1 MSPSSEGTSIS
12 ERIRS
17 LLEEIE
23 YIQVVGHP
31 REVPPQAGVF
41 EPVPDQLHPKVA
53 KYLQDKYPQGLY
65 RHQSQAIISALAGHH
80 TIVTTK
86 TSSGKSVIFLS
97 PVVDSMLRDE
107 KATGLFIYPT
117 RALANDQ
124 YLSLRDALG
133 AVGIYSLDNLK
144 TSVAV
149 KKYDGSTEQHHRKP
163 IREHGRAILTNPDML
178 HIGILGNHELW
189 DRFFRHLKYVVIDEA
204 HEYRGVFGSNVAYLM
219 RRVRQICRLYGSDP
233 VFIATSATCKNPLEH
248 ARNLTGLE
256 FSLIGSD
263 QDGSIQG
270 HKTYFLTQSRGMP
283 HIDAAA
289 NLAMRLTLLK
299 LSSLTFCPSRMSAE
313 KKFYSLVKRHSDLTG
328 LMEVYRAGLS
338 AAHREKIE
346 SRLKER
352 SLLGVLCTNALELGI
367 DVGQLD
373 VVVMVGFPH
382 TMMSMWQRAGR
393 VGRAGKEG
401 VVIVLSSNNPVD
413 RFFLNHQDVFYA
425 RENEPLTLT
434 LTNQTIVTGH
444 FACARKEM
452 GGDHHRLDPAIFG
465 PPVVELAKQFDEGL
479 ANDRSILF
487 QDVPHAEVT
496 IRGIQDYT
504 YRICHG
510 ADSIGEIGSSQILRE
525 AYPYATYFHGG
536 QKYRVKAIIDGEK
549 KVVVAPDPSAPET
562 RALRRVDISNAKK
575 LRIREFDGVTICY
588 GDLVVRETVGQC
600 YEVDEAGE
608 ATGVNHTFKPRVRTF
623 PSVGTW
629 VDLSPAFLSKLG
641 MDLTPEQVQGGV
653 HALEHMLA
661 QMLTVLVPCDANDYS
676 STYLH
681 RKAENNYTIY
691 IYDNVHG
698 GIGLSRSAFDL
709 FQTLVARATEA
720 MEACSCTDDE
730 GCPFCI
736 QQSGC
741 SAENANLSKR
751 GALDIAEALQTTT
764 ALPPNRDLD
773 FTHEAQPGPVVI
785 LNVGETVFHP
795 KFGVGSVTEATPAAE
810 DAPAKWVVT
819 FESGR
824 AVPFA
829 DPKLLSKVET
839 GTLKTCSACGER
851 CPSAAA
857 SCPQCGNP
865 L

>member
-1 MSPSSEGTSIS
+1 MPQSHKSGSVSESV
-12 ERIRS
+12 RS
-17 LLEEIE
+17 LFGEID
-23 YIQVVGHP
+23 YIQVVGKP
-31 REVPPQAGVF
+31 LEIAPQPGTF
-41 EPVPDQLHPKVA
+41 EPVPEQLHPRVVQ
-53 KYLQDKYPQGLY
+53 YLTTRYPGGLY
-65 RHQSQAIISALAGHH
+65 RHQARAIVSALAGQH

-86 TSSGKSVIFLS
+86 TSSGKSVIFMA
-97 PVVDSMLRDE
+97 PVVDSMLRDGQ
-107 KATGLFIYPT
+107 ATGLFIYPT

-124 YLSLRDALG
+124 YFSLKNALE
-133 AVGIYSLDNLK
+133 AVGIYSLDSLK
-144 TSVAV
+144 SSVAV
-149 KKYDGSTEQHHRKP
+149 KKYDGSTEQHHRKA

-189 DRFFRHLKYVVIDEA
+189 DRFFRNLKYVVIDEA

-219 RRVRQICRLYGSDP
+219 RRIRQICCLYGADP

-256 FSLIGSD
+256 FNLIGSD

-270 HKTYFLTQSRGMP
+270 HKTYFLAQSRGMP
-283 HIDAAA
+283 HIEAAA

-313 KKFYSLVKRHSDLTG
+313 KKFYSLVKRHPDLTG

-338 AAHREKIE
+338 ADHREKIE
-346 SRLKER
+346 LRLKER

-401 VVIVLSSNNPVD
+401 AVIVLSSNNPVD
-413 RFFLNHQDVFYA
+413 RFFLNHQDIFYA

-452 GGDHHRLDPAIFG
+452 GGDHHRLEPDIFG
-465 PPVVELAKQFDEGL
+465 LPVVELSKQFDEGF
-479 ANDRSILF
+479 ANDRSVLF

-496 IRGIQDYT
+496 MRGIQDYT
-504 YRICHG
+504 YKICHG
-510 ADSIGEIGSSQILRE
+510 NDSIGEIGSSQILRE

-549 KVVVAPDPSAPET
+549 KVVVAHDPSAPET

-600 YEVDEAGE
+600 YEVDEMGK
-608 ATGVNHTFKPRVRTF
+608 ATGVNHSFKPRVRTF
-623 PSVGTW
+623 PSLGTW
-629 VDLSPAFLSKLG
+629 VDFSPTFLAKLG
-641 MDLTPEQVQGGV
+641 TDLPPEQVQGGV

-681 RKAENNYTIY
+681 KKAENAYTLY

-709 FQTLVARATEA
+709 FEKLLGRAVEA
-720 MEACSCTDDE
+720 MEACSCTEDE

-741 SAENANLSKR
+741 SAENAHLSKR
-751 GALDIAEALQTTT
+751 GALDLAEVLKVTTGLT
-764 ALPPNRDLD
+764 PARDLD
-773 FTHEAQPGPVVI
+773 FTRDGQPDSVVT
-785 LNVGETVFHP
+785 LNIGDTVFHS
-795 KFGVGSVTEATPAAE
+795 KFGIGSVTEVSPAAE
-810 DAPAKWVVT
+810 DAAPKWVVT
-819 FESGR
+819 FEKGR

-829 DPKLLSKVET
+829 DPNLLSKIEA
-839 GTLKTCSACGER
+839 GALKPCSACGER
-851 CPSAAA
+851 CPTGAV
-857 SCPQCGNP
+857 SCPQCGNSI
-865 L
+865 